1 MLPGCSASTSPAHRP
16 TPPHNDPKSTRALCG
31 RELARTQAAVQ
42 VQAHQLTAQLAQ
54 ERAASAAAAAAHA
67 AEREALLLD
76 RDGVVC
82 DVDRLVVQ
90 VQELEG

>member
-1 MLPGCSASTSPAHRP
+1 MWCA
-16 TPPHNDPKSTRALCG
+16 
-31 RELARTQAAVQ
+31 RELAG
-42 VQAHQLTAQLAQ
+42 
-54 ERAASAAAAAAHA
+54 AAAAHA

-76 RDGVVC
+76 RDGVVS

>member
-1 MLPGCSASTSPAHRP
+1 MQATAQL
-16 TPPHNDPKSTRALCG
+16 
-31 RELARTQAAVQ
+31 RTDQLEAK
-42 VQAHQLTAQLAQ
+42 LTAQLTA
-54 ERAASAAAAAAHA
+54 ERAAAEAAAAAHA